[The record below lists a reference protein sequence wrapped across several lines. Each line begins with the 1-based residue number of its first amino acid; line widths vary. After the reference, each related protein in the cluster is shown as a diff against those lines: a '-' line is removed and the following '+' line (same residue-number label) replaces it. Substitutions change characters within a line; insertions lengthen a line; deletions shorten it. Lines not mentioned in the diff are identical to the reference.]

1 MILLSNSVLKMSNFK
16 SKKMTSS
23 YFTWWFFLFE
33 EKFRNINYL
42 HHFLYIS
49 VYVLA
54 ALLTD
59 FILVPDFSHERFL
72 QINLQNG
79 SIVKLPISA
88 SAPGI
93 VFDKVSKT
101 LFYSDIQQKT
111 IMSTTLHGKNSSL
124 IYTIGNIYRQ
134 GRSIHW

>member
-1 MILLSNSVLKMSNFK
+1 MSNFK

-33 EKFRNINYL
+33 KCLKQFQCFHIPYILNFL
-42 HHFLYIS
+42 LHFLYIS
-49 VYVLA
+49 VYVLD

-93 VFDKVSKT
+93 AFDKVSKT
-101 LFYSDIQQKT
+101 LFYSDIQKKT

-124 IYTIGNIYRQ
+124 IYTIGNIERKDS
-134 GRSIHW
+134 SIHW